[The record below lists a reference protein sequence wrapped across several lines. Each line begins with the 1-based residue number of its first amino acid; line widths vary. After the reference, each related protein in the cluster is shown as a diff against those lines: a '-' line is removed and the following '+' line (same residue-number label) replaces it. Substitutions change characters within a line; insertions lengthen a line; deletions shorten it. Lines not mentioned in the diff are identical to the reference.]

1 MRSPTHKEFVHDR
14 LAPQME
20 DLISHYDTQRR
31 VEVLVDEFLGPGRV
45 AGRSVLD
52 VGCGVG
58 FFSQR
63 LVELGARVTAC
74 DLGERL
80 VDMTRTRVGCRTV
93 IADALDLETAFGSET
108 FDFVVSSECIEHT
121 PNPSEAIGQMFR
133 VLKPG
138 GLLSVSTPNLLWQ
151 PVVRAATRC
160 GLREFDGHEN
170 FSSWTGMRRTVRSCG
185 GDILQE
191 RGLHLFPF
199 QLGLHASSRMLDHW
213 LQAFRGLMI
222 NICILARKTG
232 QDGREKAFSS

>member
-138 GLLSVSTPNLLWQ
+138 GLVSVSTPICCGSLSC
-151 PVVRAATRC
+151 VRPPGAGC
-160 GLREFDGHEN
+160 E
-170 FSSWTGMRRTVRSCG
+170 SSMGMRTSAVGRVCVVPSARAEETFSRSAVFICS
-185 GDILQE
+185 
-191 RGLHLFPF
+191 PF
-199 QLGLHASSRMLDHW
+199 SLACMRPLGCLIIGSRPFVD
-213 LQAFRGLMI
+213 
-222 NICILARKTG
+222 
-232 QDGREKAFSS
+232 S